1 MSIGPM
7 QLANGLVSL
16 LAAAMLAGLI
26 LNPRINEGLI
36 VKIGLLGMMW
46 GLIGTAY
53 LTLSA
58 SHNWDAVWNAG
69 LVLRALHH
77 MPRQTIHRP
86 TRRTRPAF
94 HTASQ
99 LSEADSV
106 R

>member
-26 LNPRINEGLI
+26 LNPRINEGI
-36 VKIGLLGMMW
+36 VVKIGLLGMTW

-58 SHNWDAVWNAG
+58 SDNWDAVWNSG
-69 LVLRALHH
+69 LVLRIGLCVTCIGMWWRA
-77 MPRQTIHRP
+77 RKC
-86 TRRTRPAF
+86 
-94 HTASQ
+94 
-99 LSEADSV
+99 
-106 R
+106 

>member
-1 MSIGPM
+1 M

-58 SHNWDAVWNAG
+58 SHNWDAAWNAG
-69 LVLRALHH
+69 LVLRIGLCIVCLGMWWRA
-77 MPRQTIHRP
+77 RKC
-86 TRRTRPAF
+86 
-94 HTASQ
+94 
-99 LSEADSV
+99 
-106 R
+106 

>member
-1 MSIGPM
+1 MEEMIVGPM
-7 QLANGLVSL
+7 QVANGLVSL

-58 SHNWDAVWNAG
+58 SNNWEAVWNAG
-69 LVLRALHH
+69 LVLRIGLCIVCLGMWWRA
-77 MPRQTIHRP
+77 RKC
-86 TRRTRPAF
+86 
-94 HTASQ
+94 
-99 LSEADSV
+99 
-106 R
+106 

>member
-1 MSIGPM
+1 MEEMSIGPM

-69 LVLRALHH
+69 LVLRIGLCIVCLGMWWRA
-77 MPRQTIHRP
+77 RKC
-86 TRRTRPAF
+86 
-94 HTASQ
+94 
-99 LSEADSV
+99 
-106 R
+106 

>member
-1 MSIGPM
+1 MNIGPL
-7 QLANGLVSL
+7 QIANGLVSL

-58 SHNWDAVWNAG
+58 SENWEAVWNAG
-69 LVLRALHH
+69 LVLRIGLCIVCLGMWWRA
-77 MPRQTIHRP
+77 RKC
-86 TRRTRPAF
+86 
-94 HTASQ
+94 
-99 LSEADSV
+99 
-106 R
+106 

>member
-1 MSIGPM
+1 MEEMSIGPM

-58 SHNWDAVWNAG
+58 SDNWEAVWNAG
-69 LVLRALHH
+69 LVLRIGLCVVCVGMWWRA
-77 MPRQTIHRP
+77 RKC
-86 TRRTRPAF
+86 
-94 HTASQ
+94 
-99 LSEADSV
+99 
-106 R
+106 